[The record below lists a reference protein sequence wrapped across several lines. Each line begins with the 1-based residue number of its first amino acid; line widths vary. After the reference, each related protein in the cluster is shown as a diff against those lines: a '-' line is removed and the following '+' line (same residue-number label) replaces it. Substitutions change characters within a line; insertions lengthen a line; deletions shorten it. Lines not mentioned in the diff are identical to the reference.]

1 MVNTKEYLWH
11 YEKELRMIIRADGN
25 RARKFSPGLI
35 DDVVLGCRMEP
46 KDKRRIQDAMA
57 LHYPH
62 AAIYQAFIRRDAF
75 ALRLERIK

>member
-1 MVNTKEYLWH
+1 
-11 YEKELRMIIRADGN
+11 
-25 RARKFSPGLI
+25 
-35 DDVVLGCRMEP
+35 MEP